1 MNKAQIENKS
11 ISLGAVVAC
20 SFSFVSEFCFMIPNL
35 QVGFK
40 DSPNWVFY
48 VQTIGLVVGS
58 AILSLIIY
66 RISVSMAQS
75 DPSLDWIDDDSDLK
89 PDGFSSSIND
99 LEDAQQ
105 LRCQKTNSNNLS
117 SFKSID

>member
-1 MNKAQIENKS
+1 
-11 ISLGAVVAC
+11 
-20 SFSFVSEFCFMIPNL
+20 MIPNL

-75 DPSLDWIDDDSDLK
+75 DPSLDCFDDSDLEHI
-89 PDGFSSSIND
+89 SASIND
-99 LEDAQQ
+99 PEVVPE
-105 LRCQKTNSNNLS
+105 LRCRKTNSNNLS
-117 SFKSID
+117 SIKSSD